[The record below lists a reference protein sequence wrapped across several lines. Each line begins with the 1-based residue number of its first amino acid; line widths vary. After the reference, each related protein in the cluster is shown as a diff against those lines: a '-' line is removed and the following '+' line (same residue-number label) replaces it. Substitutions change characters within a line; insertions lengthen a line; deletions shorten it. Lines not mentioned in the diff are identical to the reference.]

1 MPRAARTGSPHPTLI
16 DQPSGPT
23 GLPRTLAPMRPRLA
37 EEGFNSPD
45 HFFEL
50 KWDGIRALVSNDGGG
65 LRIVDRNGGDLSP
78 AMPELRSLRLPDGV
92 MLDGEII
99 VCDSRG
105 RPNYDLL
112 VGRLAPK
119 PAKRGKG
126 PRFLAFHPPYDD
138 ARPLLDPRVEGR

>member
-1 MPRAARTGSPHPTLI
+1 MPRAARTGSGHPTLI

-65 LRIVDRNGGDLSP
+65 LRIIGRNGGGLTPPRP
-78 AMPELRSLRLPDGV
+78 ALRSLRLPH
-92 MLDGEII
+92 
-99 VCDSRG
+99 G
-105 RPNYDLL
+105 RMPARRLL
-112 VGRLAPK
+112 V
-119 PAKRGKG
+119 
-126 PRFLAFHPPYDD
+126 
-138 ARPLLDPRVEGR
+138 